1 MAPHAEARPSASS
14 RIGNESTTSVSRE
27 MKVSVLPRK
36 NPETTPS
43 TVPMTS
49 EMPVAAK
56 AMISDVRAP

>member
-1 MAPHAEARPSASS
+1 MGS
-14 RIGNESTTSVSRE
+14 ESTTSVSRE

-36 NPETTPS
+36 NPDTTPS
-43 TVPMTS
+43 TVPMIS